1 MAGRKERLEWQG
13 GFGLGGLLTGLG
25 NLIELVSE
33 MAEEGKTELT
43 RTGEIRGKGDLKDV
57 RGVYGFTVKVGL
69 GGEPTVETFGNIK
82 KTKAGP
88 VVEEM
93 REPLVDVFDEAE
105 AIRIIAELPGVEP
118 ADIRVE
124 LRDDILTV
132 TAEGKERKYTKEI
145 LLPAKGRADSLK
157 TSYRNGILEVV
168 IEKARKGA

>member
-1 MAGRKERLEWQG
+1 MAGRRGRPAEGG
-13 GFGLGGLLTGLG
+13 GFGLGGLLSGLG

-33 MAEEGKTELT
+33 MAEEGKAEVT
-43 RTGEIRGKGDLKDV
+43 RTGEIRGKGGLKDV
-57 RGVYGFTVKVGL
+57 RGVYGFTVRVGL

-82 KTKAGP
+82 KTKEGP

-93 REPLVDVFDEAE
+93 REPLVDVFDEQE
-105 AIRIIAELPGVEP
+105 TIRVIAELPGVEP

-145 LLPAKGRADSLK
+145 LLPAKGKADSLK
-157 TSYRNGILEVV
+157 TSHRNGILEVV
-168 IEKARKGA
+168 LEKAGKGA